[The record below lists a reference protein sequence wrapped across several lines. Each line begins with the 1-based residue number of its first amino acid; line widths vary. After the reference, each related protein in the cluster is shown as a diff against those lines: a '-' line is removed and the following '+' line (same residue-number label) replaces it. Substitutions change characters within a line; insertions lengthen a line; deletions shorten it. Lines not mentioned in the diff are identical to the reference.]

1 MREGKKKIE
10 AYIPDELHEKL
21 LKSNYKITD
30 AVIKGL
36 ETVLNGTEEH
46 SLKDEEIKHLNGVI
60 EDLEEQ
66 LKANIKPEQLRNKE
80 ELIDSLWSQINDLK
94 VQNNDL
100 KEQLKVKDSQL
111 ENKDGQIEKLT
122 ENMQAQSVHIQTLI
136 NQKAIEAPGAK
147 KPWWRFW

>member
-46 SLKDEEIKHLNGVI
+46 SLKNDEIKHLNGVI

-111 ENKDGQIEKLT
+111 ENKDGQIDKLT